1 MKNKD
6 NIIIGGTIAFAL
18 LFAVTAVL
26 FKVFEIE
33 IFPSQI
39 YGALMGS
46 VITCIITLLLL
57 RGQTSSEELKERNMA
72 VFNQKQAVYHRF
84 IEELHKIVRDGEITI
99 ESKKAGDP
107 NGPAVDELKD
117 LIFQLG
123 LLQMHAKPDTFNTV
137 KAGIMNMIA
146 ALNSYNDCE
155 EKDKSKEAPKF
166 YDQLSQSLFKIT
178 NELRKELYT
187 DEGAQTKEGEI
198 SELLG
203 ECGLSIEYTG
213 FDKKDAQEYFWTKL
227 KEKLEGKGMEFIDE
241 SIPNF
246 KEEIEKYYAKKRPR
260 YKWYNYSFKAPGCN
274 VAFTIEIDKNYYYGV
289 KKIFEPKKNL
299 NENID
304 PEKVEAYFKDN
315 PRFNITRSWYGWT
328 CSQDHNLNFWTLDS
342 KGFEQFLNDNNKE
355 KFIKGIADEIEG
367 FVTDFVEKYNKN

>member
-155 EKDKSKEAPKF
+155 EKDKSKE
-166 YDQLSQSLFKIT
+166 
-178 NELRKELYT
+178 
-187 DEGAQTKEGEI
+187 
-198 SELLG
+198 
-203 ECGLSIEYTG
+203 
-213 FDKKDAQEYFWTKL
+213 
-227 KEKLEGKGMEFIDE
+227 
-241 SIPNF
+241 
-246 KEEIEKYYAKKRPR
+246 
-260 YKWYNYSFKAPGCN
+260 
-274 VAFTIEIDKNYYYGV
+274 VAN
-289 KKIFEPKKNL
+289 
-299 NENID
+299 
-304 PEKVEAYFKDN
+304 
-315 PRFNITRSWYGWT
+315 
-328 CSQDHNLNFWTLDS
+328 
-342 KGFEQFLNDNNKE
+342 
-355 KFIKGIADEIEG
+355 
-367 FVTDFVEKYNKN
+367 